1 MITNN
6 ENVDLVFETY
16 KEEHEKA
23 IKHYE
28 GELASVRAGRANPH
42 ILDKILVDY
51 YGTPT
56 PIQHMANVSVPE
68 ARQIMISPWDVSNVK
83 NIVKA
88 IMASDL
94 GITPTDDGRIIRLNF
109 PMLTEERRR
118 ELVKSTRKLV
128 EDTKVVCRNAR
139 RDAMDELKKLKN
151 DSEITED
158 EKATY
163 EKEVQKMLD
172 ETCVKIDKM
181 MDEKEKEIMQ
191 VSYV

>member
-1 MITNN
+1 MISDN
-6 ENVDLVFETY
+6 ENVNLIFMEYD
-16 KEEHEKA
+16 EELNKA
-23 IKHYE
+23 VKHYE
-28 GELASVRAGRANPH
+28 SELASVRAGRANPK

-94 GITPTDDGRIIRLNF
+94 GITPTDDGKIIRLNF

-118 ELVKSTRKLV
+118 ELVKNTKKLV

-139 RDAMDELKKLKN
+139 RDAIEELKKLKK
-151 DSEITED
+151 DCEISEDLEASL
-158 EKATY
+158 EKD
-163 EKEVQKMLD
+163 VQKKLD
-172 ETCVKIDKM
+172 EVSAKIDKM

-191 VSYV
+191 V

>member
-1 MITNN
+1 MNFEN
-6 ENVDLVFETY
+6 ENVSMIFMEY
-16 KEEHEKA
+16 EEELNKA

-28 GELASVRAGRANPH
+28 SELAAVRAGRANPK

-56 PIQHMANVSVPE
+56 PIGHMANVSVPE

-94 GITPTDDGRIIRLNF
+94 GITPTDDGKIIRLNF

-118 ELVKSTRKLV
+118 ELVKSTKKLV

-139 RDAMDELKKLKN
+139 RDAIEELKKLKK
-151 DSEITED
+151 DGEISEDVEASL
-158 EKATY
+158 EKD
-163 EKEVQKMLD
+163 VQKKLD
-172 ETCVKIDKM
+172 ELSAKIDKM

-191 VSYV
+191 V

>member
-1 MITNN
+1 MNN
-6 ENVDLVFETY
+6 ENENVNLIFMEY
-16 KEEHEKA
+16 EEEISKA

-68 ARQIMISPWDVSNVK
+68 ARQILISPWDITNVK
-83 NIVKA
+83 NISKA
-88 IMASDL
+88 ILASDL
-94 GITPTDDGRIIRLNF
+94 GLTPTDDGRVIRINF

-118 ELVKSTRKLV
+118 ELVKQTRKLV
-128 EDTKVVCRNAR
+128 EDTKVICRNAR
-139 RDAMDELKKLKN
+139 REAIEGLKKLKK

-158 EKATY
+158 EEATF
-163 EKEVQKMLD
+163 EKEVQKILD
-172 ETCVKIDKM
+172 ENSVKIDKM
-181 MDEKEKEIMQ
+181 MSDKEKEIMQ
-191 VSYV
+191 V

>member
-1 MITNN
+1 MISDN
-6 ENVDLVFETY
+6 ENVNLIFMEYD
-16 KEEHEKA
+16 EELNKA
-23 IKHYE
+23 VKHYE
-28 GELASVRAGRANPH
+28 SELAAVRAGRANPK

-94 GITPTDDGRIIRLNF
+94 GITPTDDGKIIRLNF

-118 ELVKSTRKLV
+118 ELVKNTKKLV

-139 RDAMDELKKLKN
+139 RDAIEELKKLKK
-151 DSEITED
+151 DSVITED
-158 EKATY
+158 AEAGY
-163 EKEVQKMLD
+163 EKDVQKKLD
-172 ETCVKIDKM
+172 EVSAKIDKM

-191 VSYV
+191 V

>member
-1 MITNN
+1 MNTDN
-6 ENVDLVFETY
+6 ENVELVFATY
-16 KEEHEKA
+16 EEEIEKA

-28 GELASVRAGRANPH
+28 SELASVRAGRANPH

-83 NIVKA
+83 NISKA

-94 GITPTDDGRIIRLNF
+94 GITPTDDGRVIRLNF

-139 RDAMDELKKLKN
+139 RDAMEELKKLKN

-163 EKEVQKMLD
+163 EKEVQKILD
-172 ETCVKIDKM
+172 NASAKIDKM

-191 VSYV
+191 V

>member
-16 KEEHEKA
+16 KEELEKA

-139 RDAMDELKKLKN
+139 RDAMDELKKLKS

-191 VSYV
+191 V

>member
-1 MITNN
+1 MSYENEDVEMIFI
-6 ENVDLVFETY
+6 EFE
-16 KEEHEKA
+16 EELSKA
-23 IKHYE
+23 VKHYE
-28 GELASVRAGRANPH
+28 TELSSVRAGRANPH

-68 ARQIMISPWDVSNVK
+68 ARQLLISPWDISNVK

-94 GITPTDDGRIIRLNF
+94 GLTPTDDGRVIRLNF

-118 ELVKSTRKLV
+118 ELVKQTRKLV
-128 EDTKVVCRNAR
+128 EDTKVTCRNAR
-139 RDAMDELKKLKN
+139 RDAIEELKKLKK
-151 DSEITED
+151 DSKITED
-158 EKATY
+158 AEMGY
-163 EKEVQKMLD
+163 EKDVQKKLD
-172 ETCVKIDKM
+172 DTSAKIDKL

-191 VSYV
+191 V